1 MCLDIDPSSNC
12 TSLPSIRSVDDATQK
27 QALNSIEQQIS
38 VTNSSNQDRELMN
51 GSDHKDNDAP
61 SLNRKDCQGRHEAS
75 GSHRGDIVD
84 AIEEQ
89 VCSDGY

>member
-1 MCLDIDPSSNC
+1 
-12 TSLPSIRSVDDATQK
+12 
-27 QALNSIEQQIS
+27 
-38 VTNSSNQDRELMN
+38 MN

>member
-1 MCLDIDPSSNC
+1 MDIDPSSNC
-12 TSLPSIRSVDDATQK
+12 TSLPKIRSVDDATQK
-27 QALNSIEQQIS
+27 QALNSLEQQIS

-51 GSDHKDNDAP
+51 AP

-75 GSHRGDIVD
+75 GSHRGDIVN